1 MVVEIV
7 VIPIKTIPTAVRF
20 GLIGLEK
27 EITIPKSVDMMV
39 GIVSN
44 STKTIPTAS

>member
-20 GLIGLEK
+20 GLIARIGKGDYNTEK
-27 EITIPKSVDMMV
+27 C
-39 GIVSN
+39 
-44 STKTIPTAS
+44 